1 MRTLKRKQ
9 YRSWTVEEEEAL
21 AAGVAKYGLS
31 NWKTILQDPT
41 LAPCLTRKS
50 CEDLMNKWR
59 NLTSRVS
66 DQKLMTMSP
75 KVNRVVTAHLE
86 AINARRNESASA
98 ERKKKRGITGNGWTM
113 EEEEALAAGVLKHG
127 MSKWKH
133 ILEDPEFRPALSI
146 RSCKSLVNKWRNLT
160 DRVSEEKLTRMS
172 YKVRKVVNAYLRHEI
187 LDDPA
192 EAVEEE
198 TETEDT

>member
-21 AAGVAKYGLS
+21 AAGVEKYGLS
-31 NWKTILQDPT
+31 NWKTIVQDPR

-59 NLTSRVS
+59 NLTSRIS

-98 ERKKKRGITGNGWTM
+98 ERKKRGITGTSWTM
-113 EEEEALAAGVLKHG
+113 EEEEALAAGVAKHG

-133 ILEDPEFRPALSI
+133 ILQDPEFRPVLAI
-146 RSCKSLVNKWRNLT
+146 RSCRSLVNKWRNLT
-160 DRVSEEKLTRMS
+160 DRVSEEKLSRMS
-172 YKVRKVVNAYLRHEI
+172 YEVRKVVNAYLRHEI

-198 TETEDT
+198 TESEDT

>member
-9 YRSWTVEEEEAL
+9 YRSWDGCRREEAL

-31 NWKTILQDPT
+31 NWKAILQIPP

-66 DQKLMTMSP
+66 DQKTNDYVSQ
-75 KVNRVVTAHLE
+75 E
-86 AINARRNESASA
+86 
-98 ERKKKRGITGNGWTM
+98 KKRGAYNWKRLDNGRGRSPS
-113 EEEEALAAGVLKHG
+113 AGVLKHG
-127 MSKWKH
+127 MRQVEAH
-133 ILEDPEFRPALSI
+133 PEDPEFRPALSI
-146 RSCKSLVNKWRNLT
+146 AHVIS
-160 DRVSEEKLTRMS
+160 
-172 YKVRKVVNAYLRHEI
+172 
-187 LDDPA
+187 A

-198 TETEDT
+198 GNRNGRHIIDHYNPAEAAKDLHDVHNW